1 MVMTKALNDAITP
14 VSFTFLHD
22 WRLVDYQM
30 VGGKGQGPSAILLD
44 LAQLT
49 GVRALQRGSSQMKRA
64 MNFSAV

>member
-1 MVMTKALNDAITP
+1 

-49 GVRALQRGSSQMKRA
+49 GVRALQR
-64 MNFSAV
+64 